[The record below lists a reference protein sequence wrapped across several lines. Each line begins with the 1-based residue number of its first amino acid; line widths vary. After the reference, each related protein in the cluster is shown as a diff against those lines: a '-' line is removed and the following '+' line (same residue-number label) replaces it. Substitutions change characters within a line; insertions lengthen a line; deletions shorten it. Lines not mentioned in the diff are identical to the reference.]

1 MNLLQK
7 ISVDTNRIPL
17 MIELQVDP
25 TIAPYL
31 VSSTKNFMWMEKPLR
46 NNMIRVAI
54 RNESIDQLYGE
65 IVQTIYEMGEHCE
78 WENSHPMSISGL
90 NKAIDYLKYY
100 GISDVE
106 VLSSEDDLLELGSS
120 FNGVTVSKVSWLN
133 KSYVVVP
140 KDRSYLGSITDFG
153 DNKYAIL
160 IHNPSRGISFSL

>member
-1 MNLLQK
+1 ML
-7 ISVDTNRIPL
+7 
-17 MIELQVDP
+17 ELPVDP
-25 TIAPYL
+25 SISPYL
-31 VSSTKNFMWMEKPLR
+31 ISSTKSLMWRDKAFP
-46 NNMIRVAI
+46 NNVVRVAI
-54 RNESIDQLYGE
+54 RKDDVENLYSE
-65 IVQTIYEMGEHCE
+65 VVQAIYETGVDNS
-78 WENSHPMSISGL
+78 WENSYPLSKSGL
-90 NKAIDYLKYY
+90 GKAVSYLKYY